1 MGFVTAAPE
10 NFHKSMD
17 KAFALMLRCSVAEL
31 WIQSSQDLMEG
42 MEALTCVLSFTLG
55 DLVAGAGDTHD
66 THDTH
71 GLHIGT
77 YKFRLRTGYT
87 ELFVRNK
94 LQVRALRD
102 RA

>member
-42 MEALTCVLSFTLG
+42 MEALACVLSFTLG
-55 DLVAGAGDTHD
+55 AWWGRTSASAVSHSARRGQSCVSGP
-66 THDTH
+66 H
-71 GLHIGT
+71 GTQI
-77 YKFRLRTGYT
+77 
-87 ELFVRNK
+87 
-94 LQVRALRD
+94 LRD
-102 RA
+102 GTSQDSTRILKAALSH